1 MKAKPPPLPSFPHVS
16 TPPDRAVWWLV
27 QTVTDRKPHL
37 VLSQS
42 AFGAAA
48 ARKLSMV
55 ECLRLE
61 RAPEVRRG
69 HPEDVFRTPTSFI
82 NGPALS

>member
-1 MKAKPPPLPSFPHVS
+1 MRARPAPAPSFPHVS

-27 QTVTDRKPHL
+27 QTVSDAKPHL

-48 ARKLSMV
+48 ARKLSMT
-55 ECLRLE
+55 ECVRLE
-61 RAPEVRRG
+61 RALDARAA
-69 HPEDVFRTPTSFI
+69 
-82 NGPALS
+82 ALAVALNASHGAGLA